1 MSLDN
6 SVLGYELQA
15 ATTMGTMW
23 HQAKD
28 TFLGRYFFMR
38 TIYLYSE
45 IDALHDED
53 VVQLC
58 ELSGTN
64 ARAVQAAELVLLAG
78 LSSEGECET
87 APHYSRVEPSIVST
101 NQGRLLYLAQVKRPR
116 QH

>member
-1 MSLDN
+1 
-6 SVLGYELQA
+6 
-15 ATTMGTMW
+15 
-23 HQAKD
+23 
-28 TFLGRYFFMR
+28 MR

-45 IDALHDED
+45 LDALYDED

-87 APHYSRVEPSIVST
+87 APHYSHVEPSFVST
-101 NQGRLLYLAQVKRPR
+101 NQG
-116 QH
+116 